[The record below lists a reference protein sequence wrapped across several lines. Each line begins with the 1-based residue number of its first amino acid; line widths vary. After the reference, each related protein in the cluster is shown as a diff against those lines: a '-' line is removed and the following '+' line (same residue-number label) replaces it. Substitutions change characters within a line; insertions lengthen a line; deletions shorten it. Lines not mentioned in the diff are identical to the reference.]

1 MDLKFTKETITVKE
15 TVLDNCFEQAV
26 ETDYIL
32 PDYYPDI
39 FRVIK
44 CRIMPRIVSHSII
57 GNDLSTG
64 DKTDKKLCYDTETL
78 IRVWY
83 LSENSKVINCIDQK
97 MSFSK
102 NVELKLSCENP
113 EIYICPKSDYV
124 NCRVVNQ
131 RRLEI
136 RGAISTKIK
145 VIDAKEQNII
155 SDAVGCNIQLKKNML
170 CFPAKRL
177 VASKKITVIEEL
189 ELGIAKPPI
198 ISVIKSDC
206 KIISKEHKAISNKLV
221 VKGEAEIDM
230 LYTCSKEDEHGIEGM
245 KFSIPFSQIIDLEGV
260 DESFD
265 IEVNIT
271 QSGCDIVPKG
281 SGEATSFEC
290 ELVLM
295 VSCVATNSKS
305 CEIIEDAYS
314 TCYNC
319 ELVTGDVKIDEIV
332 KSFSE
337 SINCKSTLNLNDTE
351 ISSVIDC
358 GCEISNISSHLS
370 QDTNCFI
377 INGNVSFYSL
387 IETKEGFPVMVE
399 GDSIFEHSVEFNN
412 SKANFVLEPKISVQS
427 CNYTM
432 TGNNS
437 IEVISDI
444 LCEGEIKAKQSKTI
458 ITDIKINTDSK
469 KLCNNSC
476 ALKLYYAEE
485 NEDIWDIAKKNSTSV
500 QAILDE
506 NEMSA
511 ESFTEKGML
520 LIPIIN

>member
-1 MDLKFTKETITVKE
+1 MDLKFTKETITVKD

-44 CRIMPRIVSHSII
+44 CHIMPRIVSHSII
-57 GNDLSTG
+57 GNDMSS
-64 DKTDKKLCYDTETL
+64 DEKKICYDTEAL

-97 MSFSK
+97 LSFSK
-102 NVELKLSCENP
+102 NVEVNISSENA
-113 EIYICPKSDYV
+113 EICLTPKTDYV

-131 RRLEI
+131 RRLDI

-145 VIDAKEQNII
+145 VIDTKKQNII
-155 SDAVGCNIQLKKNML
+155 SDACGCNIQLKKNML
-170 CFPAKRL
+170 SFPAKRL
-177 VASKKITVIEEL
+177 VVSKKITVIEEL

-206 KIISKEHKAISNKLV
+206 RIISKEHKAIANKLV
-221 VKGEAEIDM
+221 VKGEAEVDM

-260 DESFD
+260 DDTFD
-265 IEVNIT
+265 IKLNIA

-281 SGEATSFEC
+281 SGESTSFEC
-290 ELVLM
+290 ELILM
-295 VSCVATNSKS
+295 VSCVATSTKT
-305 CEIIEDAYS
+305 CDIIEDAYS
-314 TCYNC
+314 TCYDC
-319 ELVTGDVKIDEIV
+319 ELVTGDVKIDEIL
-332 KSFSE
+332 KKFSDN
-337 SINCKSTLNLNDTE
+337 INCKSTLNLNDSE

-358 GCEISNISSHLS
+358 GSEISNITSHFS
-370 QDTNCFI
+370 NETNSFV
-377 INGNVSFYSL
+377 INGNITFYGL
-387 IETKEGFPVMVE
+387 VETKEGFPVMLE
-399 GDSIFEHSVEFNN
+399 SDSIFEYSLDCPNENCTTFI
-412 SKANFVLEPKISVQS
+412 EPNISIQG

-432 TGNNS
+432 TGDNS
-437 IEVISDI
+437 MEVFADI
-444 LCEGEIKAKQSKTI
+444 LVEGTVIDKQTKTI
-458 ITDIKINTDSK
+458 IIDIKVNTDTK
-469 KLCNNSC
+469 KICNNC

-485 NEDIWDIAKKNSTSV
+485 NEDIWNIAKKNSTSI

-506 NEMSA
+506 NEMS
-511 ESFTEKGML
+511 TEKITDKGML